1 MESGKAISASF
12 VAKKVVRCAT
22 GMRNMYF
29 EQSNTRN
36 ICMHG
41 QTKRTLLE
49 SFLAKGWKRI
59 KCFRSTLQQSSSL
72 S

>member
-1 MESGKAISASF
+1 MESGKALSESF

-41 QTKRTLLE
+41 QIKRRPLE
-49 SFLAKGWKRI
+49 SFKDGRE
-59 KCFRSTLQQSSSL
+59 
-72 S
+72 

>member
-1 MESGKAISASF
+1 MESGKALSESF
-12 VAKKVVRCAT
+12 VAKKIVRCAT

-41 QTKRTLLE
+41 QIKRRPLE
-49 SFLAKGWKRI
+49 SFKDGRE
-59 KCFRSTLQQSSSL
+59 
-72 S
+72 